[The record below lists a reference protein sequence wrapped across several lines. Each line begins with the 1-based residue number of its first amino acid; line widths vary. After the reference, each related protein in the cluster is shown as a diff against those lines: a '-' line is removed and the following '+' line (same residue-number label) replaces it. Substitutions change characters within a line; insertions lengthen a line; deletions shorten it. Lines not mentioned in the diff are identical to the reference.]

1 MRFLIFMLATVVS
14 VNFSIVLAQEYVP
27 VDKFD
32 PNRDAAQDIQNALT
46 YAKAQNKTVLME
58 VGGEWCSWCKRLNK
72 FMEDQK
78 TIKEYLRAHYVLVR
92 VNYSKENENKEILS
106 KYPEI
111 KGYPHFFILSAGGQ
125 LLHSQDTGVLE
136 EGKGYSEEKIMN
148 FLKKWAPT
156 KD

>member
-14 VNFSIVLAQEYVP
+14 VNFSILWAQEYVP
-27 VDKFD
+27 VDQFD

-46 YAKAQNKTVLME
+46 FAKAQNKTVLME

-78 TIKEYLRAHYVLVR
+78 AIKEYLQANYVLVR
-92 VNYSKENENKEILS
+92 VNYSKENENKEVLS
-106 KYPEI
+106 QFPKI

-125 LLHSQDTGVLE
+125 LLHSQDTGELE

-148 FLKKWAPT
+148 FLRKWAPV